1 MTAKPSGDSSKQQA
15 NEPSLSR
22 QLEGQELADIVAR
35 DVKVKNDYRAS
46 KTPVPLMVMST
57 PGATA
62 PTRLDRWQAAA
73 TWTIWE
79 AAMLLHGFDPGPI
92 GSAARTQESLLG
104 RPNQAGTI
112 EPKQKAVGLCGQWFI
127 GERHFWPVL
136 EVVDA
141 WRREPDATEK
151 VSPAR
156 FIKWCKQRGLDTG
169 WLRTIKEDE
178 FPTLA
183 EVDAPIA
190 SGAGSRAHDV
200 SVPRGAD
207 GVLTLLEIV
216 DEVGALSGASPQNAW
231 AIQREALWQRVQK
244 AAEDGHLRVR
254 HPDTLLS
261 EIFKD
266 WPSPSS
272 AALVCTVSDINAW
285 LEVDGSP
292 YRLPAPSAGAHPV
305 FRGAG
310 AVLPHHSDLD
320 LSLLAT
326 RQQLIAAFGA
336 FTGMDQGWF
345 KNLTDT
351 PGLLSA
357 RKIKGS
363 GGRGHLQE
371 PLFCPFDVM
380 RWLVSDTR
388 KKGRKLGEDKA
399 WELLEKHFPKA
410 YGAHSAADS
419 RET

>member
-1 MTAKPSGDSSKQQA
+1 MTAKPSGDSSKQQVT
-15 NEPSLSR
+15 EPLLSR

-35 DVKVKNDYRAS
+35 DVKAKNGYRAS
-46 KTPVPLMVMST
+46 KTPAPLMVMSP
-57 PGATA
+57 PGSTA
-62 PTRLDRWQAAA
+62 PTRLDRWQAVAS
-73 TWTIWE
+73 WTIWE

-92 GSAARTQESLLG
+92 GGAARTQESLLG
-104 RPNQAGTI
+104 RPTQAGTI
-112 EPKQKAVGLCGQWFI
+112 EPKPKAAGLCGQWFI

-156 FIKWCKQRGLDTG
+156 FIKWCKQRGFDTG

-216 DEVGALSGASPQNAW
+216 DEVLALSGASPQNAW

-261 EIFKD
+261 EVFKD

-272 AALVCTVSDINAW
+272 ADLVCTVSDINAW
-285 LEVDGSP
+285 LEADGMPHRLQVLSTGETP
-292 YRLPAPSAGAHPV
+292 PTHGACRLPAHG
-305 FRGAG
+305 
-310 AVLPHHSDLD
+310 SDLD
-320 LSLLAT
+320 PSPLAT
-326 RQQLIAAFGA
+326 RKQLIINHTTKQNRTSSLNAVISKARSRA
-336 FTGMDQGWF
+336 
-345 KNLTDT
+345 TDGT
-351 PGLLSA
+351 DWMSAWNELVAMAKADDRPAPLLGYTEGEG
-357 RKIKGS
+357 IKY
-363 GGRGHLQE
+363 QA
-371 PLFCPFDVM
+371 
-380 RWLVSDTR
+380 
-388 KKGRKLGEDKA
+388 DKA
-399 WELLEKHFPKA
+399 ESPVAFL
-410 YGAHSAADS
+410 S
-419 RET
+419 RDAFRKRVGRAK